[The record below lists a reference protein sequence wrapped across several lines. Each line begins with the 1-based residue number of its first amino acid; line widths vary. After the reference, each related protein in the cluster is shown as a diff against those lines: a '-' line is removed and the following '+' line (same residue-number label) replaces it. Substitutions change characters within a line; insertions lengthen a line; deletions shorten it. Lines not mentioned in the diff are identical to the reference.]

1 MSQEKVDR
9 YKEQKRNR
17 KAIQAKKERNALI
30 ARICSA
36 LVALTLVV
44 WFGYSAADTYQK
56 KQNNKP
62 VTADISALEDY
73 FASLS
78 PEE

>member
-1 MSQEKVDR
+1 V
-9 YKEQKRNR
+9 
-17 KAIQAKKERNALI
+17 AL
-30 ARICSA
+30 A
-36 LVALTLVV
+36 LVA

-56 KQNNKP
+56 KQNSKP